1 MKLGLTTVV
10 STALLLSA
18 CAQQSAPPLSG
29 EWSLDNTASH
39 IAFVS
44 VKSGK
49 IAEAHSFKTLS
60 GAVSDTGDVQIS
72 IELASVETNID
83 IRNERMREFLFETNT
98 FPQADITA
106 QLVPETLQGLK
117 VGESSVRTLEAVL
130 NLHGEDND
138 IQIDVSITRVSVD
151 KIQVVSRTPII
162 IRADDFLLDAGLEK
176 LREIA
181 NLPSITPEVPVTFS
195 LVFTQ

>member
-1 MKLGLTTVV
+1 MADLNFDQLKEQKGGQDQYVH
-10 STALLLSA
+10 
-18 CAQQSAPPLSG
+18 P
-29 EWSLDNTASH
+29 DFYNM
-39 IAFVS
+39 
-44 VKSGK
+44 
-49 IAEAHSFKTLS
+49 
-60 GAVSDTGDVQIS
+60 D
-72 IELASVETNID
+72 
-83 IRNERMREFLFETNT
+83 EFLTEEHKMIRDAVRDWVKREISPIIEACCETNT